1 MAKFLVPLC
10 SFWVQTDRQTWRK
23 LIAILRNL
31 YLSNLF
37 LKVFKHCAVTKSLV
51 RLFHRLLWQ
60 RISSLSAANSNI
72 FSSVY
77 IRSKEP
83 DYCVVFRVCLAIWIS
98 FVHGLCLLYSRV
110 FSEAAGST
118 LRSCSVPHSET
129 WRPRQVQVQPRL
141 QASGTGCRLQAS
153 GTSATQT
160 SSAGYR
166 CNPGFKLVGDTYLT
180 CLHGTWTGNLP
191 TCQEGNTGFLVSTVP
206 PILSTQVSHNK
217 IGFECKFHWSKLFKT

>member
-1 MAKFLVPLC
+1 MCKFLVPLC

-23 LIAILRNL
+23 LIAILRTL

-77 IRSKEP
+77 IRYIEP

-141 QASGTGCRLQAS
+141 QASGT
-153 GTSATQT
+153 SATQT

-206 PILSTQVSHNK
+206 QFFQPKSVIIKLGLSVSSTDQSYLRHK
-217 IGFECKFHWSKLFKT
+217 W